1 MSQNSLDKSYK
12 LLHSRPEREAELS
25 ETFGLSLLAA
35 RTIANQGWTDDAEI
49 ERFLHPSLKR
59 DWSDPFLLPS
69 MEEGAKALLDA
80 IDKRKRI
87 TVYGDFDVDGMT
99 ATAVIVLA
107 LQGLGIQVDWYIPD
121 RFSEGYGLSKAS
133 IEHLLAKHHP
143 ELLLTVDNGIA
154 AAEEVNGLLD
164 AGVEVIITDHHVPD
178 ELVPQGVP
186 VIDPKLNPSGPG
198 QNLCGAGVALK
209 LLQALQLLS
218 RSDERASRL
227 FAGVRDNYWHCF
239 CDLATLG
246 TVGDVMDLDFENR
259 ALVVE
264 GMKRIQNNPRTG
276 LAALLKLLKINPKN
290 LQADELPFSVIP
302 HLNAAGRMGDVET
315 AFKLLLAEDE
325 KEALNL
331 SERIQELNAERKAL
345 ERDMQEKACSQ
356 ANKVLKESPNTRV
369 LILTGDDWYEGVKG
383 IVASRLAHQFQ
394 RPCILISFAEDVGK
408 GSGRSIGSV
417 DLMQAVAACSDY
429 LVRFGGHKNAV
440 GLTINRSQVSAF
452 QQALNTY
459 LETLPASAFT
469 ESIEIT
475 GQVTFNELT
484 LSNIEGLAAL
494 RPFGKGNPYPLF
506 VTPRIRLSNLKR
518 IGRDGV
524 HMKMRMREISSNDTL
539 EGVYF
544 YPSAHLAEVSSASIF
559 DVVFE
564 PTLNSWRNIVHPQ
577 LLIRDLFTPD
587 TTHLTQ
593 QLRQAFIGENA
604 LLPIQEETLTS
615 LEEGRNTLA
624 IMATGRGKSLIF
636 QIHAARIAL
645 AARRASVF
653 VFPLRALVNDQVFH
667 LENALSQFG
676 LNVALLTGETDDA
689 QREITYDGL
698 KTGSVDIVLTTPE
711 YLSLHAKRFAETN
724 RIDFLVIDEAH
735 HAGASKGGNRIA
747 YQDLPRVQNLLG
759 SPTVLCV
766 SATVGKEEAAEI
778 SRLFNIERTL
788 SDNTCRENLFLEDYR
803 NIDRADRPLLER
815 IDDESGITPRE
826 SFLIDRVQLGTKTV
840 VYVNSR
846 GQAEVLCKLLR
857 QHCPEIA
864 HQIAFYHAGL
874 SRTERIATEKNFREN
889 TLRTIVSTSAFGEGV
904 NISDIRQI
912 VLYHLP
918 FGATEFN
925 QMSGRA
931 GRDGDDAHIYLLFG
945 DDDAC
950 INEGILENIAP
961 SKERL
966 GLLFRTIK
974 TMEGKQTQT
983 PPNILHASN
992 SEIGEYASYLA
1003 GNELLDATL
1012 VDQGLSIFRE
1022 LELLCIEGRGEQ
1034 RTLYI
1039 ADQTQSAQSVSLED
1053 SAFFLEGE
1061 RLKES
1066 FAAFK
1071 SWVLS
1076 ASAEE
1081 LLARINHP
1089 IIP

>member
-1 MSQNSLDKSYK
+1 MSQNSSDKSYK
-12 LLHSRPEREAELS
+12 LLKPRPDREAKLCD
-25 ETFGLSLLAA
+25 TFGLSPLAA
-35 RTIANQGWTDDAEI
+35 RTLANHGWTDDAEI

-69 MEEGAKALLDA
+69 MEVGARALLDA

-99 ATAVIVLA
+99 ATAIIVLA
-107 LQGLGIQVDWYIPD
+107 LEGLGVQVDWYIPD

-133 IEHLLAKHHP
+133 VEHLLAKNHP

-154 AAEEVNGLLD
+154 AAEEVNSLLD
-164 AGVEVIITDHHVPD
+164 AGVEVIVSDHHVPD

-209 LLQALQLLS
+209 LLHALQLLS

-227 FAGVRDNYWHCF
+227 FAGVQDDYWQCF
-239 CDLATLG
+239 CDLGTLG

-264 GMKRIQNNPRTG
+264 GMNCIQSNPRTG

-302 HLNAAGRMGDVET
+302 RLNAAGRMGDVET
-315 AFKLLLAEDE
+315 AFKLLLTKD
-325 KEALNL
+325 KEEAINL
-331 SERIQELNAERKAL
+331 SERIQELNTERKAL
-345 ERDMQEKACSQ
+345 EKDMQEKACFQ
-356 ANKVLKESPNTRV
+356 AEEILKESPNTRV
-369 LILTGDDWYEGVKG
+369 LILAADDWYEGVKG

-459 LETLPASAFT
+459 LETLPASAFA

-475 GQVTFNELT
+475 GEVSFRELT
-484 LSNIEGLAAL
+484 VSNIEGLAAL

-506 VTPRIRLSNLKR
+506 ITPRISLLTLKR
-518 IGRDGV
+518 IGQERA
-524 HMKMRMREISSNDTL
+524 HMKVRMTEISSDVAL
-539 EGVYF
+539 DGVYF
-544 YPSAHLAEVSSASIF
+544 YPPAHLAEVPPGSIF

-564 PTLNSWRNIVHPQ
+564 PTLNSWRNTVHPQ
-577 LLIRDLFTPD
+577 LLIRDLFAPD

-593 QLRQAFIGENA
+593 QLRQAFIGENTF
-604 LLPIQEETLTS
+604 LPIQEETLAS
-615 LEEGRNTLA
+615 LEDGNNTLA

-667 LENALSQFG
+667 LENALAQFG
-676 LNVALLTGETDDA
+676 LSVALLTGETDDE

-698 KTGSVDIVLTTPE
+698 KTGTVDIVLTTPE
-711 YLSLHAKRFAETN
+711 FLSLNAKRFAETN

-735 HAGASKGGNRIA
+735 HAGASKGGNRFA

-759 SPTVLCV
+759 APTVLCV

-778 SRLFNIERTL
+778 GRLFNIELTL
-788 SDNTCRENLFLEDYR
+788 SDNTCRENLILEDYR
-803 NIDRADRPLLER
+803 NIDHAERSLFER
-815 IDDESGITPRE
+815 IDDESGLTPKE
-826 SFLIDRVQLGTKTV
+826 SFLIDRVYCGIKTV

-846 GQAEVLCKLLR
+846 GQAETLCKLLR

-874 SRTERIATEKNFREN
+874 SRAERMAIEKNFREN
-889 TLRTIVSTSAFGEGV
+889 TLKTIVSTSAFGEGV
-904 NISDIRQI
+904 NIPDIRQI
-912 VLYHLP
+912 ILYHLP

-945 DDDAC
+945 EDDAC
-950 INEGILENIAP
+950 INEGILQNVAP
-961 SKERL
+961 NKETL

-983 PPNILHASN
+983 PPNVLHASN
-992 SEIGEYASYLA
+992 PEIGEYAAYLSDN
-1003 GNELLDATL
+1003 GLLDGTL
-1012 VDQGLSIFRE
+1012 VDQGLSIFKE
-1022 LELLCIEGRGEQ
+1022 LGLVRIEGRGEQ

-1039 ADQTQSAQSVSLED
+1039 ADQKSAQPVSLED
-1053 SAFFLEGE
+1053 SVFFLEGE

-1076 ASAEE
+1076 APAEE
-1081 LLARINHP
+1081 LVARISHP